1 MRAPATRETF
11 CYEAFGL
18 GIRSELRLPE
28 LRRSTGKPDIDIRLT
43 QLGFD
48 APAGDEWSSVCQ
60 DGTFVGWEGVGT
72 FRVSGGCEIAVDSD
86 PAVTP
91 DRLRLFLLGAAIG
104 VLLHQRGRLVLHAS
118 AMEVDGGAVAFL
130 GPKWW
135 GKSTMAAILHARGYK
150 LITDDVLAV
159 DLAAPTPLVLPGVPQ
174 MKLWPDTLE
183 LVGKGRSNLPR
194 LHADL
199 EKRDYRIAA
208 RFTREATPLRAVYVL
223 GPAEAPSVEAMDSRA
238 ALSELIGHWYCAR
251 FSYETLKSLGIESHF
266 LGSADLVSRVPFYH
280 LGRPRKLTAMPQV
293 ATAVERSLGIERA
306 TTHRTDTTS
315 EEQPKSQ
322 AVRAS

>member
-1 MRAPATRETF
+1 MRETF
-11 CYEAFGL
+11 SYDAFGL
-18 GIRSELRLPE
+18 KIRSELRLPE
-28 LRRSTGKPDIDIRLT
+28 LRRSAGRPDIDIRLT
-43 QLGFD
+43 PLGFD
-48 APAGDEWSSVCQ
+48 APRGNEWSSVRE
-60 DGTFVGWEGVGT
+60 DGAFVGWDGVGT
-72 FRVSGGCEIAVDSD
+72 FRVSGGCEIAVDPD

-118 AMEVDGGAVAFL
+118 AVEVEGAAVAFL
-130 GPKWW
+130 APKWW
-135 GKSTMAAILHARGYK
+135 GKSTMAAIFHARGYK

-159 DLAAPTPLVLPGVPQ
+159 DLAAPTPRVLPGFPQ

-183 LVGKGRSNLPR
+183 LIGKGSSNFPR
-194 LHADL
+194 LHPDL

-208 RFTREATPLRAVYVL
+208 RFTGEATPLRAFYLL
-223 GPAEAPSVEAMDSRA
+223 GPGEAPSVEAMDSRA
-238 ALSELIGHWYCAR
+238 ALAELIGHWYCAR

-280 LGRPRKLTAMPQV
+280 LGRPRSLAAMPQV
-293 ATAVERSLGIERA
+293 ATAVERSLGVERA
-306 TTHRTDTTS
+306 KTHRTDTTS
-315 EEQPKSQ
+315 EEKPKSQ